1 MVEVVTPTD
10 IDIMAYAQP
19 VQSKVSTSGDSM
31 HHIRVTQPSTQ
42 YSMDTKAIQA
52 KLADFAKERDWD
64 QFHSPKNLSMALAGE
79 AGELLEIFQW
89 LTEEGS
95 HRDELS
101 NEALQT
107 ATDELA
113 DIQIYVLRLADK
125 LGVDLADAVISKMDR
140 NAQRY
145 TVDKS
150 KGNAIKR

>member
-1 MVEVVTPTD
+1 
-10 IDIMAYAQP
+10 
-19 VQSKVSTSGDSM
+19 
-31 HHIRVTQPSTQ
+31 
-42 YSMDTKAIQA
+42 MDTKAIQA